1 MARIQMAPT
10 TCAEMQREFSGGNNQ
25 KTTAIEAA
33 MMWIYDKERLGM
45 HRKHILK
52 TNLWNYNGGARAE
65 NIHKNHKDHGKTGIL
80 KVIEDSRLEL
90 WEFWT
95 RRNGYF
101 DPSHGGVKPAASQ
114 AKLAPR
120 MECCRDSL
128 CLTGI
133 TWYKKPGKINTG
145 IARCKS
151 CDTFDTLYQEF
162 SIPLWF

>member
-1 MARIQMAPT
+1 MAIRGPGPQNGQNT
-10 TCAEMQREFSGGNNQ
+10 NGTNNLCRDAAWVFWRKQ
-25 KTTAIEAA
+25 PKNEAA

-52 TNLWNYNGGARAE
+52 TSLWTYNGGASVE
-65 NIHKNHKDHGKTGIL
+65 NIQNITKTTGKTGIL

-101 DPSHGGVKPAASQ
+101 DPSHGGVKPAGSQ
-114 AKLAPR
+114 ARLAPW
-120 MECCRDSL
+120 MECGRDSL

-133 TWYKKPGKINTG
+133 SWYKKPGKVILG
-145 IARCKS
+145 
-151 CDTFDTLYQEF
+151 
-162 SIPLWF
+162 